1 MMPDSSM
8 SAWEPEIQPR
18 QTLWQRLDAA
28 ARHMLPS
35 IFIAFII
42 ILFSA
47 PIPLPGAAE
56 LLPAIV
62 IATVFFWSFWRPSGM
77 PSVAVFILGLFMDL
91 VGFTP
96 LGVSAFILLLVH
108 GVGLYARF
116 GLMRLHFLLVWG
128 VFSLL
133 ATAACL
139 LQWGLTCLF
148 RFHMLDVAPALF
160 EAFLCIGVYP
170 PLSALFS
177 WVFHM
182 LDDKE
187 EP

>member
-1 MMPDSSM
+1 MMPDPSM

-139 LQWGLTCLF
+139 LQWGLACLF

-182 LDDKE
+182 LDGKE